1 MSHEQTRPVS
11 SDPELSALER
21 VWRTSGPSGSRRDVL
36 RWSAVAAAAGLT
48 IGRTGPAS
56 AAPASGR
63 STPARFQDGDIQ
75 EDATINVPLDPYG
88 QVVTLDPH
96 RTVNWGPFW
105 AIFPNVWGGLV
116 RYDENAKVQLDLA
129 ESFTVSEDGKTY
141 TFKIRSDA
149 KYANGKTVVA
159 EDFIAS
165 WKRAL
170 DPSRLSPMANFFEP
184 VRNYRKYIQKSTD
197 DIGFSAVDEST
208 VEIVLSRAY
217 TYFLSYMASYV
228 WSVVDPEVIEK
239 EDDEFALKDA
249 GTGPWRF
256 TEFDAAVQLVME
268 PNTEHYGGNSPS
280 IAKII
285 WPFVTGPG
293 AANTALNLYKQ
304 DEAISADVSISLKSL
319 VERDPEL
326 SEELISIQPS
336 GSTRVLSFDF
346 KQPPFNDVRV
356 RRAFG
361 LAVDRERW
369 ANEIYEGTW
378 TPSRSFTPPAVVANS
393 GYEPPEAPEFDP
405 DDAKALLEEAGFPDG
420 EGLPP
425 IIYYQPVEDTDDE
438 KGRVKSFLDT
448 ITEAIGVEIE
458 HDTTRSLEEI
468 EQLRTDAG
476 GKQFDIVWWWNITET
491 PYLLSQVFTSSSP
504 YMRGFFNWDAES
516 EEAGDFDAGAASEEF
531 DELAKKA
538 DIEQDQAARN
548 DLYRQAEQLVLDNAV
563 CVPLGNWVQQFVQKP
578 WIQGT
583 KQGPWTGR
591 IPVWFDKDVVVLK
604 RDDA

>member
-1 MSHEQTRPVS
+1 MSYEQTPPDAT
-11 SDPELSALER
+11 DPELIALER
-21 VWRTSGPSGSRRDVL
+21 VWRASGPTSTRRDVL
-36 RWSAVAAAAGLT
+36 KWSAVAAAAGLAV
-48 IGRTGPAS
+48 GRGSIAS
-56 AAPASGR
+56 A
-63 STPARFQDGDIQ
+63 TPTGGWSPYPRLQDAEIE
-75 EDATINVPLDPYG
+75 EDATITVPLDPYG

-149 KYANGKTVVA
+149 KYANGKQVVA
-159 EDFIAS
+159 DDFIDS

-170 DPSRLSPMANFFEP
+170 DPTRLSPMANFFEP
-184 VRNYRKYIQKSTD
+184 VRNYRKYIQQSSE

-217 TYFLSYMASYV
+217 TYFLSYMAAYV
-228 WSVVDPEVIEK
+228 WSVVDPKVIDK
-239 EDDEFALKDA
+239 QGDEFALNDS

-256 TEFDAAVQLVME
+256 TEFDPAVQLVME

-280 IAKII
+280 IAKIV

-326 SEELISIQPS
+326 SKELVSIAPS
-336 GSTRVLSFDF
+336 GSTRVLAFDF

-356 RRAFG
+356 RRAFS

-369 ANEIYEGTW
+369 ANEIFEGTW
-378 TPSRSFTPPAVVANS
+378 TPSRSFTPPAVAANS
-393 GYEPPEAPEFDP
+393 EYEPPEAPEFDT
-405 DDAKALLEEAGFPDG
+405 DAAKALLADAGFEDG

-425 IIYYQPVEDTDDE
+425 IVYYQPVEDTDDE
-438 KGRVKSFLDT
+438 KGRWRSFLDT
-448 ITEAIGVEIE
+448 LTEALGVEIE

-476 GKQFDIVWWWNITET
+476 GKQFDVVWWWTITET

-504 YMRGFFNWDAES
+504 YMRGFFNWDAEG
-516 EEAGDFDAGAASEEF
+516 EEAGDFDAGKASVQF

-538 DIEQDQAARN
+538 DIEQDQTARN
-548 DLYRQAEQLVLDNAV
+548 DLYRQAEQLVLDSAV

-583 KQGPWTGR
+583 KQGAWTGR

-604 RDDA
+604 RDDS